1 MDSKEVEELTIKMK
15 KMDEILN
22 KNLFNN
28 PIREANEKI
37 RKELLEFK
45 TIFKKNLEDLSKQ
58 SGNIVSNSSNKA
70 TDNEEMEDVKVAL
83 EHKTYQVEILKKE
96 FTKYEQKAEEQIS
109 DLKIENAK
117 LKYRVSILL
126 KTIEDLEKQNERTNN
141 KNEEITTE
149 SSETNSGASGKKKKK
164 KGKKK

>member
-1 MDSKEVEELTIKMK
+1 MESKEIEELTAKMN
-15 KMDEILN
+15 KMDETLN
-22 KNLFNN
+22 KNIFNN
-28 PIREANEKI
+28 PIKETNEKI

-45 TIFKKNLEDLSKQ
+45 TIFKKNLEDLAKQ
-58 SGNIVSNSSNKA
+58 SGNIVGNSSNKA
-70 TDNEEMEDVKVAL
+70 SNNEELEDLKVSL
-83 EHKTYQVEILKKE
+83 EHKNYQVEILKKE